1 MLFFVYTKSANSQQ
15 LTHTINPFSVNG
27 SQLGMNIQA
36 KERSIKD
43 PHKATF
49 LAVFLPG
56 SGQVY
61 NEKYWKV
68 PIVFAGLGI
77 SGYAIYWNRREMKS
91 FQDELDLRINDST
104 VNNYAFLT
112 IDQLKSNRDFYRTN
126 RDYSIISFVAI
137 YALQIVDAAV
147 DAHLS
152 GFQLGDDLSL
162 RVEPK
167 AYRNT
172 NLGLGLTLTF

>member
-1 MLFFVYTKSANSQQ
+1 MATLFSNKGNAQQ
-15 LTHTINPFSVNG
+15 LKLAQNPFELSPMQPIMGFDSLENG
-27 SQLGMNIQA
+27 
-36 KERSIKD
+36 IKN
-43 PHKATF
+43 PHKASM

-56 SGQVY
+56 AGQVY
-61 NEKYWKV
+61 NEKFWKV
-68 PIVFAGLGI
+68 PIVFAGLGV
-77 SGYAIYWNRREMKS
+77 SGYLVYWNRREMKT
-91 FQDELDLRINDST
+91 FQDELDLRINTGGVS
-104 VNNYAFLT
+104 NYANLT

-152 GFQLGDDLSL
+152 GFKLGDDMTM
-162 RVEPK
+162 RMEPK
-167 AYRNT
+167 AYKHT